1 MANLAPR
8 RRPDDLLLKVTPPR
22 VPPNLVARERLL
34 TSQGQL
40 SGHPVVLVQAP
51 AGFGKTSLLAQWRRE
66 HLGRGA
72 VVAWLSAQAQDDP
85 LRLLQALVLSVRVG
99 AARPAFG
106 NTLVDGPVQGALEGT
121 TTWLAEVA
129 QLAFET
135 VLIVDEAERL
145 PDDSVQVFAYLMRNA
160 PPNLRV
166 VVAAR
171 ADLKLG
177 VEDLVDYGQC
187 LVIGASALRF
197 ELDETLALVRSRFG
211 SRVDQDMAAR
221 LHELAEGWPLGLQL
235 ALAVISS
242 GADPRTALAALAAG
256 GGALREQLVG
266 LLLANLDPADVDFLT
281 QIAIV
286 DHLQPQLCRAIT
298 GSDDAAE
305 RLARLSRD
313 TPLLTGHEH
322 GDWSRMHALA
332 REALRQ
338 RVALLP
344 SEQLAGLH
352 TRAAVW
358 LADHGLLEEAARHA
372 LSSGQREMAYALAE
386 RGLYEAVMA
395 RGRYGAVF
403 DWLGMLPDE
412 ELDRRPR
419 LLLATAWS
427 LAPTDRR
434 EEAGRLVARILAQPD
449 VSDALRCECGLI
461 LSGVAVFTDDPDRLA
476 TLHAPWSEKV
486 PLQDPTLQ
494 QMHVNRSTL
503 LTLLDGKPALAR
515 LRQQQGPH
523 SDASLPYDYHR
534 SWRELLLGLSYLWEG
549 QVLLAEALLRPA
561 LTGAEADLGRRG
573 PMTCMMASLLA
584 AALLERDNA
593 TEAGALLA
601 NRLDVLEH
609 SGMPEALL
617 LGYRT
622 MARIALAHGAEHRA
636 LELLGALHAVGVARN
651 LPRLCV
657 ASLAE
662 QVRIHARRHR
672 AETCRE
678 LVHRI
683 DALAADPTRTQALWR
698 RSIELLRGPSHVYE
712 AIAAQDWRRALDQLE
727 PADALAQQLEQ
738 HQLHIELL
746 GLRALALD
754 RCGEKSQLL
763 LREAAD
769 LAQTYGLLR
778 VFRDAHPALEDL
790 ILRLAPAGPDAA
802 GAPAAPMRASA
813 QRPTPSRTTPSMALT
828 PREREVLALLAR
840 TLTNK
845 EMALAMQVSEEA
857 IKWHMKNLFAKLD
870 AGTRKQVVQ
879 RARILGLLEE
889 AD

>member
-1 MANLAPR
+1 M
-8 RRPDDLLLKVTPPR
+8 T
-22 VPPNLVARERLL
+22 RERLL
-34 TSQGQL
+34 SSDVKL
-40 SGHPVVLVQAP
+40 RSHPFLLVQAP

-72 VVAWLSAQAQDDP
+72 VVAWLSAQAHDDP
-85 LRLLQALVLSVRVG
+85 LRLVQALVLAVRVG
-99 AARPAFG
+99 AGRPAFG
-106 NTLVDGPVQGALEGT
+106 SALLDGPVDSALEGT
-121 TTWLAEVA
+121 TTWLAELA

-145 PDDSVQVFAYLMRNA
+145 PGESVEVLAYLMRNA

-171 ADLKLG
+171 AALELG
-177 VEDLVDYGQC
+177 VDDLMDYGQC
-187 LVIGASALRF
+187 LVIGASTLRF
-197 ELDETLALVRSRFG
+197 ELNETLALVSGRFG
-211 SRVDQDMAAR
+211 SRVDQDVAAR
-221 LHELAEGWPLGLQL
+221 MHELVEGWPLGLQL

-242 GADPRTALAALAAG
+242 GNDPRTALAALAAG

-266 LLLANLDPADVDFLT
+266 LLLANLNPADVNFLAK
-281 QIAIV
+281 IAIA
-286 DHLQPQLCRAIT
+286 DHLQPELCRAISE
-298 GSDDAAE
+298 SDDAAE

-313 TPLLTGHEH
+313 TPLLARHEH
-322 GDWSRMHALA
+322 GHWSHMHSLA

-344 SEQLAGLH
+344 GEQQAGLH
-352 TRAAVW
+352 ARAAAW
-358 LADHGLLEEAARHA
+358 LADHGFLEEAARHA
-372 LSSGQREMAYALAE
+372 LSSGQKEMAYALAE

-427 LAPTDRR
+427 LAPSDRR
-434 EEAGRLVARILAQPD
+434 EQAGRLVARILARPD
-449 VSDALRCECGLI
+449 VSDALRCECGII

-476 TLHAPWSEKV
+476 ALHAPWSEGA
-486 PLQDPTLQ
+486 PLRDQTLQ

-503 LTLLDGKPALAR
+503 LALQQGKPALAR
-515 LRQQQGPH
+515 LRQQQGPL
-523 SDASLPYDYHR
+523 SDSGLPYDYHR
-534 SWRELLLGLSYLWEG
+534 SWRELLVGLSYLWEG
-549 QVLLAEALLRPA
+549 QVLLAEAQLRPA
-561 LTGAEADLGRRG
+561 LTGAEADLGRRA
-573 PMTCMMASLLA
+573 PMTCMVASLLA
-584 AALLERDNA
+584 TALLERDNA
-593 TEAGALLA
+593 TEAAALLA

-622 MARIALAHGAEHRA
+622 MARIALASGAEHRS
-636 LELLGALHAVGVARN
+636 LELLGALHAVGVSRS
-651 LPRLCV
+651 LPRLCI

-662 QVRIHARRHR
+662 QVRIHARRYR
-672 AETCRE
+672 AETCRD
-678 LVHRI
+678 LVNRI
-683 DALAADPTRTQALWR
+683 DELTADPTRMQAMWR
-698 RSIELLRGPSHVYE
+698 RSVELLSGPAHVYE
-712 AIAAQDWRRALDQLE
+712 AIAAQDWRRALDLLE
-727 PADALAQQLEQ
+727 PADALAQQMEQ
-738 HQLHIELL
+738 HHSHIELL

-754 RCGEKSQLL
+754 RCGERSQSL

-778 VFRDAHPALEDL
+778 VFRDVHPALEDL
-790 ILRLAPAGPDAA
+790 VLQLAPDGPDASSA
-802 GAPAAPMRASA
+802 RAAPMRASA
-813 QRPTPSRTTPSMALT
+813 QRPNPVRTTPSMALT
-828 PREREVLALLAR
+828 PKEREVLALLAR
-840 TLTNK
+840 ALTNK

-879 RARILGLLEE
+879 RARILGLLEGT
-889 AD
+889 D